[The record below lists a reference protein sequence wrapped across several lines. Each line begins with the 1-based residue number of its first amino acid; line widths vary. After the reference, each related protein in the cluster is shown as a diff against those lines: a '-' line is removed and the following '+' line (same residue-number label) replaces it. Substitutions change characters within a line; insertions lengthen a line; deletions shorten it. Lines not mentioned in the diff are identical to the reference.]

1 VVRQVPV
8 VVETLLT
15 VAVVGKK
22 YFAVEITLHVVQ
34 LVGDF
39 SHVLHKVSQAMQLKV
54 AESA

>member
-1 VVRQVPV
+1 MPV